1 MYACIHGRCNPNLKL
16 VPCSSNNNNTRL
28 TIWPRACR
36 ELVFPRDPSPFPR
49 WQRGLC
55 PLACPPRQSGAG
67 AHYIVTCR
75 GLGGLGPGSELKTS
89 GTQQRTPRF
98 TLDARAW
105 QGRKRESTRRGR
117 GKGRGSP
124 LHPVPGTAHLP
135 GSANLT
141 SLSRP
146 SRGSSCRRSLRSTV
160 SLPRRRTTPPRSV

>member
-1 MYACIHGRCNPNLKL
+1 MIHGRCNPNLKL

-67 AHYIVTCR
+67 VHYIVTCR

-105 QGRKRESTRRGR
+105 RGRKRESTRRGR
-117 GKGRGSP
+117 GKGLRCTLSQERPTSP
-124 LHPVPGTAHLP
+124 APRTSPASVAPAEDLAVAAHC
-135 GSANLT
+135 GA
-141 SLSRP
+141 RFP
-146 SRGSSCRRSLRSTV
+146 SRAGAQHLHARSSR
-160 SLPRRRTTPPRSV
+160 